1 MILLLFLGQESH
13 DPESL
18 VRRREERI
26 QLHAVMAEKRKELSS
41 CVVEVLDMYTFS
53 P

>member
-18 VRRREERI
+18 VRRREEQI

-41 CVVEVLDMYTFS
+41 CL
-53 P
+53 